1 MLCFFASELA
11 AVLGANRYKSQSDAF
26 DVVLKRVLPEECDD
40 HILVGA
46 NKTVEWAAPIAI
58 SAAQH
63 MQDNAHEPMEDG
75 VALVKRAKVNAHVVI
90 EQKAVEEVQKAVEE
104 VKVAVERDVA
114 PEVVQQVLA
123 VTTGSTTMDDVQQK
137 VKELPVEVQ
146 QVVAPVVQRIAQEKV
161 QAVKQVESEIQCAFG
176 TTREAAVRTEH
187 VRASRVAVKHD
198 NKFLKRVVGRTSLG
212 TAFGV
217 GGRLDGLD
225 AEERVVEIKNRTS
238 RYLGLTVYEKPQL
251 FAYMFIMQ
259 TTQAVFIENL
269 NGKSRTL
276 HVEFDSDYWD
286 DLAEKLEAVANL
298 VELVQMHEHVRQEY
312 LQLDTNERAVWIR
325 DHLL

>member
-26 DVVLKRVLPEECDD
+26 DVVLKRVLPDAQDEAD
-40 HILVGA
+40 ILIGA
-46 NKTVEWAAPIAI
+46 NKPVEWAAPIAQA
-58 SAAQH
+58 AAQQ
-63 MQDNAHEPMEDG
+63 MQQECAKEPMEQG
-75 VALVKRAKVNAHVVI
+75 VAHVKRAKVEASVAI
-90 EQKAVEEVQKAVEE
+90 DQKAVTE
-104 VKVAVERDVA
+104 VKAAIEKVTA

-123 VTTGSTTMDDVQQK
+123 ATQESTTLQSVQDTIAQLPVDVQQA
-137 VKELPVEVQ
+137 
-146 QVVAPVVQRIAQEKV
+146 VAPVIERVAVEKA

-176 TTREAAVRTEH
+176 TTREDAVRTEH
-187 VRASRVAVKHD
+187 VRTTRVAVKHD

-259 TTQAVFIENL
+259 TTNAVFIENL

-276 HVEFDSDYWD
+276 HVEFDEDYWTD
-286 DLAEKLEAVANL
+286 ITAKLESVANL
-298 VELVQMHEHVRQEY
+298 VELVQTHDHIRQEY
-312 LQLDTNERAVWIR
+312 LQLDSNARTNWIQE
-325 DHLL
+325 HLV